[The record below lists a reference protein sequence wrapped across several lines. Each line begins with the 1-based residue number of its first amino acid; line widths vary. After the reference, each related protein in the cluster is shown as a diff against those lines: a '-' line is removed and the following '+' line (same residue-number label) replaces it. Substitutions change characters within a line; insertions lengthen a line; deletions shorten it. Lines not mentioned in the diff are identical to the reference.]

1 MKNYKEFLPSI
12 PSIPKAPKPP
22 VRPKSNKSAEVP
34 SIPGGG
40 MPDFIKNK
48 ISDVSGNK
56 ISGGVAGVKKQISLT
71 SAKVNQLIRDFPLDK
86 YRDENGNIKC
96 PVSKE
101 ERAKLLSIL
110 ED

>member
-1 MKNYKEFLPSI
+1 MKNFKKFLPSM
-12 PSIPKAPKPP
+12 PSIPQAPKPP
-22 VRPKSNKSAEVP
+22 VRPQSSKSAQTP

-48 ISDVSGNK
+48 ISNISGNK
-56 ISGGVAGVKKQISLT
+56 VSGGVSGVKKQISLT

-101 ERAKLLSIL
+101 DRAKLLRIF
-110 ED
+110 EE